1 MCRGERRTA
10 RRMDDSRTRE
20 KGFHPGLPDRRF
32 WWDDARM
39 SDTSHATARDLGP
52 HQRAHVAP
60 TTQQVRTIGQRRR
73 EAEEKLE
80 QHLQEARR
88 KYEHEHH
95 EAQAHQEA
103 ARPDK
108 EKRR

>member
-1 MCRGERRTA
+1 
-10 RRMDDSRTRE
+10 
-20 KGFHPGLPDRRF
+20 
-32 WWDDARM
+32 M

-88 KYEHEHH
+88 KYEHH
-95 EAQAHQEA
+95 EAQPHPEA
-103 ARPDK
+103 PRPEKD
-108 EKRR
+108 KRR